1 LEEKSV
7 KQLLMAFNKI
17 SAAVLALA
25 VGSATVAVAQEYGR
39 STSPTFEP
47 KALARGAPDAPITPF
62 MIWSN
67 ANAGTGGVALRNRGA
82 GSISVSGVTG
92 AVQAAFI
99 YWAVIDPNSAS
110 ASIIINRRF
119 PIPGPGIV
127 LTGTVVATGAQPCWT
142 GSTIVVYRAAIPLF
156 IVAPGNGEYAVS
168 LLPGA
173 GGSTGGGDPWASPLI
188 TPLWEGASIVMVGT
202 GGGPFG
208 TFTVNLFDG
217 LPAGFFIPPFSL
229 PPLALTGTATKFL
242 WDNIGADGQ
251 VGASRDA
258 DAATSGET
266 TIINGLLIAGPGSA
280 LNLTGDWNGSSGFP
294 LPQLWDDTGHEFTL
308 PAATNTLNIMFD
320 GGPPAQDDCLVP
332 VANVVQF

>member
-1 LEEKSV
+1 
-7 KQLLMAFNKI
+7 M
-17 SAAVLALA
+17 
-25 VGSATVAVAQEYGR
+25 
-39 STSPTFEP
+39 
-47 KALARGAPDAPITPF
+47 
-62 MIWSN
+62 
-67 ANAGTGGVALRNRGA
+67 
-82 GSISVSGVTG
+82 
-92 AVQAAFI
+92 
-99 YWAVIDPNSAS
+99 
-110 ASIIINRRF
+110 
-119 PIPGPGIV
+119 

-188 TPLWEGASIVMVGT
+188 TPLWEGASIVMIGT
-202 GGGPFG
+202 GG
-208 TFTVNLFDG
+208 TTVNLFGG

-229 PPLALTGTATKFL
+229 PPLALTGTAAHFL

-258 DAATSGET
+258 TAATSGET
-266 TIINGLLIAGPGSA
+266 TTINGLLIAGPGSA

-308 PAATNTLNIMFD
+308 PAATNILNIMFD
-320 GGPPAQDDCLVP
+320 GGRPPKMIAWCPWLT
-332 VANVVQF
+332 

>member
-1 LEEKSV
+1 M

-25 VGSATVAVAQEYGR
+25 VGSATVAVAQEDGKR
-39 STSPTFEP
+39 TSPKFEP

-62 MIWSN
+62 MTWGN
-67 ANAGTGGVALRNRGA
+67 ANYGTGGVALRNRGA

-127 LTGTVVATGAQPCWT
+127 LTGTVVGIGAQPCWI
-142 GSTIVVYRAAIPLF
+142 GNNIVVYRAALPLWL
-156 IVAPGNGEYAVS
+156 VAPGNGEYAVS

-173 GGSTGGGDPWASPLI
+173 GGRTDGGDPWVGARVL
-188 TPLWEGASIVMVGT
+188 PLWEGASIVMIGT
-202 GGGPFG
+202 GGG
-208 TFTVNLFDG
+208 TVNLFDG
-217 LPAGFFIPPFSL
+217 LPADEFSPPFSYSL
-229 PPLALTGTATKFL
+229 TLTGTTSGTVL

-251 VGASRDA
+251 VGTSRDA

-266 TIINGLLIAGPGSA
+266 TTINGLLIAGPGSA

-294 LPQLWDDTGHEFTL
+294 LPQLWDDTGHEF
-308 PAATNTLNIMFD
+308 PSSGASTLNITFD
-320 GGPPAQDDCLVP
+320 GGQNDCLVL